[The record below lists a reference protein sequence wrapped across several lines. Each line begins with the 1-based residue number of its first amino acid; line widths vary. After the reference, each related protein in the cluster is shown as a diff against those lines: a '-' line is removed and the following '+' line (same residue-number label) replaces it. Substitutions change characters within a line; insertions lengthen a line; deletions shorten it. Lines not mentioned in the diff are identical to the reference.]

1 MTSKRL
7 ARFWGRRVA
16 KSPMMLMSSPSFR
29 FTILDASGS
38 VSFLAPAYA
47 LKMIAAACG
56 KGADRV
62 EALLQGLGE
71 FDPSLAAELQA
82 GLERFDA
89 GEADRGQP
97 LDLSTPFRIVDEATR
112 ASAQEPGSA
121 GSIVVNLPEKRI
133 VQIQNNY
140 GELYR
145 SDRGRMR
152 RNGRPVQL
160 LYRYDLPE
168 EWRIVP

>member
-1 MTSKRL
+1 MATSQP
-7 ARFWGRRVA
+7 A
-16 KSPMMLMSSPSFR
+16 FR
-29 FTILDASGS
+29 FTILDSTGS

-62 EALLQGLGE
+62 DALLQGLGE
-71 FDPSLAAELQA
+71 FDPSLAAELRA
-82 GLERFDA
+82 GLDRFDA
-89 GEADRGQP
+89 GAAEQGQP
-97 LDLSTPFRIVDEATR
+97 PARSTPFRIVDEATR
-112 ASAQEPGSA
+112 ADAQEPGSA
-121 GSIVVNLPEKRI
+121 GSIVINLLEKRI
-133 VQIQNNY
+133 VQIQNSY
-140 GELYR
+140 GELHR

-152 RNGRPVQL
+152 RNGRPVQM